1 MNDLT
6 DLQLIDHYLGRDDEL
21 THREVDAALDASA
34 DLKRRY
40 DELAATWDLLGKA
53 DISLPEADLW
63 SGVASRLRYQPQ
75 GPVILAPLLA
85 MPYWARVA
93 AAVILAACV
102 GAGSGLLRL
111 PRQVT
116 PTPTTP
122 VTEADVTE
130 QLYLDALASNTV
142 QGLGDILLSDTQS
155 TEQ

>member
-6 DLQLIDHYLGRDDEL
+6 DLQLIDHYLGRDEEL
-21 THREVDAALDASA
+21 AHRQVDAALATSA

-40 DELAATWDLLGKA
+40 DELAATWELLGKA

-85 MPYWARVA
+85 VPYWARAA

-102 GAGSGLLRL
+102 GAGTGLLRS
-111 PRQVT
+111 PGDATAAPPAV
-116 PTPTTP
+116 
-122 VTEADVTE
+122 VTEAEVSE

-142 QGLGDILLSDTQS
+142 QGLGDILLSETQS